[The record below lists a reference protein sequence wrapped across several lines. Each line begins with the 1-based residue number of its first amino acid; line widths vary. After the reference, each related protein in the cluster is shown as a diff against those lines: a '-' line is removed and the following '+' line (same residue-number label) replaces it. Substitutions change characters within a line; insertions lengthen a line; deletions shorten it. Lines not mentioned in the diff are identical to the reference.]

1 MITKIIKTFCNG
13 WNKMKKLSSRSY
25 KIHKITDFIGVI
37 LLVCLLLFI
46 WQLYRG
52 SISLP
57 FLKPYII
64 KALNHDDTDYQV
76 TLDGV
81 NLELVRSVQP
91 LRIIAGNVTYKK
103 EGAITITAPKVALSF
118 SIKALLRGIIAPS
131 TIEVEQPKILI
142 FSKYGLKKDKKQDSG
157 EVSRQKLKYYFE
169 QAENFW
175 EHFNSEDNVY
185 PESYI
190 NSIEITRAD
199 VELLEVDLGK
209 KWQFSDVN
217 YSFDRGFSELTTEI
231 NALMPFNDSTSS
243 LGLSVSYDYSDNKA
257 AMKFYFSDLIPAD
270 LLELLTPAT
279 SSDDFYNIKVPLHG
293 ELSTELNLQNLSK
306 YRENILANSEKIID
320 YINFDFK
327 GEKGVIK
334 FSSDESYDYNIS
346 GLILEGQIGGNL
358 ESVKISDAGLNLDGQ
373 KASLGLEIKG
383 LKEYLLHSSL
393 KDMSIDITAKVPVL
407 ETDKLTVYWPKY
419 FGDKAWKWCKES
431 LFDGKIK
438 NGDFTFGFAYDK
450 KNKGISFNKLKGTAY
465 IEGGTLLYLNEMPK
479 VTDIYGKA
487 TFSENNIIIEADK
500 AKSADVILN
509 KGYIDLYDL
518 NAEDNFL
525 KLQLSGIG
533 SISDILRLID
543 HEPLKYPSSI
553 GLKPE
558 TVKGSAIADLSMDFE
573 LKEDLEPE
581 EVNVKVSAVLQ
592 DVVMKDIFKGKS
604 VEAKSLNLELDNQH
618 MLLSGVANVEGLP
631 LSFEWY
637 ENFTSADY
645 LRKYNIGF
653 NFDNSFK
660 EKLGLDI
667 KALSAPYITGTIPA
681 KAVIT
686 MYSNNKTIADVHG
699 NLKGTKIDYSFL
711 GYKKETD
718 VIGEITAQ
726 LDIKG
731 DKVVSI
737 PKFSLSK
744 PDFKINGQVGFDTQ
758 GRVKNIDISDIKGP
772 KTNAKAKIDFL
783 YSPQEQ
789 IKVIVSG
796 SSYDLSEFFAE
807 DKDDEQD
814 KSQLTQ
820 AVTPKKTDDW
830 EENVPNINI
839 NIAVDKLWTGKD
851 IGINN
856 FAGSAKLKKG
866 IGVDDMHLVGNF
878 SRRTTKEKA
887 PSQLKLDYNSRP
899 NGEYLLSINSNDA
912 GSALRFLH
920 LYDYVRGGSLSI
932 NAKRGIDKRF
942 VGHIK
947 GRDFNVVKTNIFAKL
962 LTLSSLSGMVDMLSG
977 DGIAFTHFDAPFE
990 YYDSEFKLNGAKA
1003 FGNVI
1008 GISGSG
1014 KYNGDTELLSF
1025 SGMIAPAY
1033 GLNSFIGKIPLVG
1046 NLLSGRDG
1054 TVFAV
1059 NYTIKGNIDN
1069 PDISINPLSALS
1081 PNSLKDIWNDNFVK
1095 NQ

>member
-1 MITKIIKTFCNG
+1 
-13 WNKMKKLSSRSY
+13 MKKLSNRSY

-118 SIKALLRGIIAPS
+118 SIKALLRGVIAPS
-131 TIEVEQPKILI
+131 TIEVEQPKIFI
-142 FSKYGLKKDKKQDSG
+142 FSKYGLKKEKKQDN
-157 EVSRQKLKYYFE
+157 EEINRQKLKYYFE

-185 PESYI
+185 PESYV
-190 NSIEITRAD
+190 NSIEISRAD

-217 YSFDRGFSELTTEI
+217 YSFNRGFSELTTEI

-270 LLELLTPAT
+270 LLELITPAT
-279 SSDDFYNIKVPLHG
+279 SSKGFYNIKVPLHG
-293 ELSTELNLQNLSK
+293 ELNTALNLQNLSK
-306 YRENILANSEKIID
+306 YRDNILANSEKIID

-334 FSSDESYDYNIS
+334 FSADDSYDYNIS

-358 ESVKISDAGLNLDGQ
+358 DSVKISDAGLNLDGQ
-373 KASLGLEIKG
+373 KASLGLEVKG
-383 LKEYLLHSSL
+383 LKDYLLHSSL
-393 KDMSIDITAKVPVL
+393 KNMAIDITAKVPSL
-407 ETDKLTVYWPKY
+407 ATDNLTVYWPKY

-431 LFDGKIK
+431 LFDGEIK
-438 NGDFTFGFAYDK
+438 NGDFTFSFGYDK
-450 KNKGISFNKLKGTAY
+450 KSKGISFQKLSGTAY

-487 TFSENNIIIEADK
+487 TFSENNIIIEADR

-509 KGYIDLYDL
+509 HGYVDLYDL
-518 NAEDNFL
+518 TAEDNFL
-525 KLQLSGIG
+525 KLELSGIG
-533 SISDILRLID
+533 SISDILRLVD

-558 TVKGSAIADLSMDFE
+558 MVKGSAIADLSMDFE
-573 LKEDLEPE
+573 LKEDLRPE
-581 EVNVKVSAVLQ
+581 EVNVNVKAVLQ
-592 DVVMKDIFKGKS
+592 DVVMKDIIKDKTI
-604 VEAKSLNLELDNQH
+604 EAKTLNLELDNKH
-618 MLLSGVANVEGLP
+618 MLLSGVANIEGLP
-631 LSFEWY
+631 LTFEWD
-637 ENFTSADY
+637 ENFVSSAY

-660 EKLGLDI
+660 EKLGLDV
-667 KALSAPYITGTIPA
+667 KALSSPYITGTIPA
-681 KAVIT
+681 KAIIT
-686 MYSNNKTIADVHG
+686 VYSEDKTVADVHG
-699 NLKGTKIDYSFL
+699 NLKDTDIDYSFL
-711 GYKKETD
+711 GYKKPSG
-718 VIGEITAQ
+718 VVGEITAQ
-726 LDIKG
+726 LDIRR

-737 PKFSLSK
+737 PRFNLSK
-744 PDFKINGQVGFDTQ
+744 PDFKVSGQVEFNKQ
-758 GRVKNIDISDIKGP
+758 GKVSSIDIGEIKGA
-772 KTNAKAKIDFL
+772 KTNAKAKIDFS
-783 YSPQEQ
+783 YTPQEQ

-807 DKDDEQD
+807 EKAKISES
-814 KSQLTQ
+814 SQLQQ
-820 AVTPKKTDDW
+820 AVTAQKDEDDW
-830 EENVPNINI
+830 EKNVPNANI
-839 NIAVDKLWTGKD
+839 NIAVDKLWTGKNV
-851 IGINN
+851 GINN
-856 FAGSAKLKKG
+856 FAGSAKLVKG
-866 IGVDDMHLVGNF
+866 LGIDDMHLVGNF
-878 SRRTTKEKA
+878 GRRTTKEKK

-920 LYDYVRGGSLSI
+920 LYDYVRGGNLSI
-932 NAKRGIDKRF
+932 NAKRGSDKKF

-947 GRDFNVVKTNIFAKL
+947 ARDFNVVKTNIFAKL
-962 LTLSSLSGMVDMLSG
+962 LTLSSLTGMVDMLSG
-977 DGIAFTHFDAPFE
+977 DGIAFTHFDTPFE
-990 YYDSEFKLNGAKA
+990 YSDSELQLNGAKA

-1014 KYNGDTELLSF
+1014 RYNGDDELLSF
-1025 SGMIAPAY
+1025 RGMIAPAY

-1059 NYTIKGNIDN
+1059 NYTIKGNIDD
-1069 PDISINPLSALS
+1069 PEISINPLSALS
-1081 PNSLKDIWNDNFVK
+1081 PNSLKDIWNDNFVE